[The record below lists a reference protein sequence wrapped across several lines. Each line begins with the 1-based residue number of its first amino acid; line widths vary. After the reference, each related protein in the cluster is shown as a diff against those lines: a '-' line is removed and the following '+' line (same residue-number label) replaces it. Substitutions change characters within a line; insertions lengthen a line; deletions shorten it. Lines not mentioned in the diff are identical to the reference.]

1 MWQMPDFS
9 RRRHPVKGLKAHM
22 HLQTWGF
29 QPLQGAS
36 QSLKP
41 KNCAGDNER
50 LGACLRHETPTLS
63 NPTRT
68 RPAKLGIT
76 AIQMS

>member
-1 MWQMPDFS
+1 M
-9 RRRHPVKGLKAHM
+9 R
-22 HLQTWGF
+22 LQTWGF
-29 QPLQGAS
+29 EPLQGAS

-68 RPAKLGIT
+68 RTRTRPAELGIT